1 MKNTERRVRELAY
14 ISDEE
19 VMEQQK
25 LARRLTQ
32 ELNSIDRSDFE
43 GIAALVRK
51 LVGYCGENCFVNPP
65 FYCDYGW
72 NIELAGNT
80 FINYNCTMIDVA
92 KIRIGRN
99 CLIAPNV
106 SIYTAGHPLH
116 PMTRRS
122 MYEYGKSVT
131 VGDDV
136 WIGGNAVILPGVSI
150 GDGAVIGAG
159 SVVTRDVPPMSVA
172 AGNPARV
179 IKTIT
184 ENERRK
190 LFKNEDIDAEAWE
203 NICNDK
209 ESG

>member
-1 MKNTERRVRELAY
+1 MKNTERRDRELAY

-25 LARRLTQ
+25 TARRLTQ
-32 ELNSIDRSDFE
+32 KLNSIDRSDFE
-43 GIAALVRK
+43 GIAALVHE
-51 LVGYCGENCFVNPP
+51 LVGYCGKNCFVNPP

-131 VGDDV
+131 IGDDV
-136 WIGGNAVILPGVSI
+136 WIGGNVVILPGVSI
-150 GDGAVIGAG
+150 GNGAVIGAG

-190 LFKNEDIDAEAWE
+190 LFKDEDIDAEAWE

-209 ESG
+209 ESN